1 MIKRSWC
8 AGGERILTVFETR
21 LTQSIKS
28 LDFTK
33 MLESSNVSPALD
45 TAHFTHAQALQQT
58 GGLLA
63 HGPLLRHPH
72 SLLQCI
78 DAKPSICVLQ
88 VDRVIS
94 EADGYQPHL
103 VAPEMGYRRL
113 LQECLILFKVCA
125 LSVA

>member
-1 MIKRSWC
+1 M
-8 AGGERILTVFETR
+8 FETR

-33 MLESSNVSPALD
+33 MLESSNVSPTLAFRAPSCGLCSR
-45 TAHFTHAQALQQT
+45 AQAAPCIQA
-58 GGLLA
+58 LLLKYPYA
-63 HGPLLRHPH
+63 LAQYPRSYICNLL
-72 SLLQCI
+72 LC
-78 DAKPSICVLQ
+78 ALQ

-113 LQECLILFKVCA
+113 LQECLILFKVRRQ
-125 LSVA
+125 